1 MAFIQKT
8 ISPIDGSI
16 YLERELASEK
26 EIEAAIQKAGVRQS
40 EWKHFTISR
49 RAQLLTAF
57 TDAMISKKEIIAQE
71 LSRQI
76 GRPIIHGPSEL
87 RGFEERA
94 RYMISIAEEALA
106 DIRVG
111 VKEGFTRFISR
122 EPLGIV
128 FVIAPWNYP
137 LLTSVNA
144 VVTALMAG
152 NAVLLKHSAQTP
164 LVAEHYTKSA
174 LEAGLPDGL
183 LQHLHLDHK
192 QVERIIADETISYV
206 AFTGSVEGGRSVHRA
221 AASRFIGMGLELG
234 GKDPAYVRQD
244 ANLRHAIETL
254 ADGAFYNAG
263 QSCCGI
269 KRIYVHKNLY
279 ESFVD
284 GFTEETYRYNKL
296 GNPLDSKT
304 TLGPVVRTAAAEK
317 IRKQIADA
325 VSAGAGL
332 LIDEKRFPAACPQTP
347 YLAPQALVNVDHSMG
362 IMKEETF
369 GPVVGIMR
377 TASDDEAVELMN
389 DSRFGLT
396 ASVFTRDEEAA
407 LAIGKR
413 VATGTW
419 FMNRCDYLD
428 PALAWVGIKD
438 SGWGCTLSRVG
449 YEYMTRPKSFHLK
462 IQIPSI

>member
-1 MAFIQKT
+1 MAIIQKT
-8 ISPIDGSI
+8 ISPVDGRV

-26 EIEAAIQKAGVRQS
+26 EIDAAIKKAGSRQS
-40 EWKHFTISR
+40 EWKHVAMQQ
-49 RAQLLTAF
+49 RARLMNAF
-57 TDAMISKKEIIAQE
+57 VDAMTSKKEIIAEE
-71 LSRQI
+71 LSWQI
-76 GRPIIHGPSEL
+76 GRPIIHGPNEL

-94 RYMISIAEEALA
+94 RYMISIAEETLR
-106 DIRVG
+106 DINVG
-111 VKEGFTRFISR
+111 EKEGFTRFITR

-144 VVTALMAG
+144 IVAALMAG

-164 LVAEHYTKSA
+164 LVAEHYTKAA
-174 LEAGLPDGL
+174 LEAGFPDGL

-192 QVERIIADETISYV
+192 QVGRIIGDEAISYV
-206 AFTGSVEGGRSVHRA
+206 AFTGSVEGGRSVHRSA
-221 AASRFIGMGLELG
+221 ADRFIGMGLELG
-234 GKDPAYVRQD
+234 GKDPAYVRPD

-279 ESFVD
+279 ESFID
-284 GFTEETYRYNKL
+284 GFADETYRYNKL
-296 GNPLDSKT
+296 GNPLDNKT
-304 TLGPVVRTAAAEK
+304 TLGPVVRTTAAEN
-317 IRKQIADA
+317 IRKQITEA
-325 VSAGAGL
+325 VSAGARL
-332 LIDEKRFPAACPQTP
+332 LINENRFPLACPGTP
-347 YLAPQALVNVDHSMG
+347 YLAPQALVNVDHSMR
-362 IMKEETF
+362 IMTEETF

-377 TASDDEAVELMN
+377 ADSDDNAVELMN

-396 ASVFTRDEEAA
+396 ASVFTQDEDAA

-438 SGWGCTLSRVG
+438 SGWGCSLSRVG
-449 YEYMTRPKSFHLK
+449 YEYVTRPKSFHLRT
-462 IQIPSI
+462 QISPI